1 MFRVADTGI
10 GMTPE
15 QLGRLFEAFTQAEAS
30 TTRRFGGTGLGL
42 ALTRHFCRLLGGE
55 VTVESE
61 AGAGSTFTIRLP
73 AIVPQAGPAA
83 GRPRSAPAPARAD
96 EGAGAAGAP
105 GTVLVIDDDAAVRD
119 LLQRLLAREG
129 FRVLPAAGGEEG
141 LRLARAARPDAIT
154 LDVLMPGMDGWA
166 VLAALK
172 ADPALA
178 DVPVV
183 MLTIADDKALGFSL
197 GAVEYLTKPVDR
209 ARLLRVLRRYRPG
222 GPGAG
227 RGCARGPGPVLVVE
241 DDEATRRT
249 LRRLLEG
256 EGFAVVEAEHG
267 RAALDLL
274 AGGASAAPGL
284 IVLDLLMPE
293 MDGFAFAAALRR
305 DDRVAGRPGRRA
317 DGQGPHRGRPA
328 PAQRRRAARPPEGG
342 RRRRAPAG
350 RGAPPGRG
358 GRRRAPGDG
367 PRRSSGLRRS
377 WAQGARGEGGGAG
390 APEGGAGG
398 WRGCCWWRTT
408 SSNRDMLCRRL
419 QRRGHEVLLA
429 ADGQQGLDLALAE
442 RPALILLDLSLP
454 VLDGWEAARRLKAAP
469 GDAGH
474 PHPGPD
480 GARHGRR
487 PRARPGGRLRRLRHQ
502 AHRPPP
508 PAGEDRRPAR
518 ARRVAP
524 RAPDDAARPMGSAGP
539 GAGAARLGRW
549 RRRHAPRG

>member
-1 MFRVADTGI
+1 MDLFPEDFAVADLVQGVAAVAAPLARQRGNRLVVDCPEGLGAMRSDLTKVRQALYNLLSNAAKFTERGQITLTAAREPGAGQREGDGGAGDWLVFRVADTGI

-83 GRPRSAPAPARAD
+83 AATASAPAPAPGGDDGSGRR
-96 EGAGAAGAP
+96 P

-119 LLQRLLAREG
+119 LLQRSLAREG

-222 GPGAG
+222 GPAR
-227 RGCARGPGPVLVVE
+227 RGGGDGGPRPGPVLVVE

-274 AGGASAAPGL
+274 ARGAVAAPGL

-293 MDGFAFAAALRR
+293 MDGFAFAAELRR
-305 DDRVAGRPGRRA
+305 DDRVAGRPRRRA
-317 DGQGPHRGRPA
+317 DGQGPHRRRPA
-328 PAQRRRAARPPEGG
+328 PAQRRRAAHPPEGG

-358 GRRRAPGDG
+358 GRRRALGDG
-367 PRRSSGLRRS
+367 LGGGSRRL
-377 WAQGARGEGGGAG
+377 AAVAGAEGTEDGGGAG

-408 SSNRDMLCRRL
+408 SSTGTCS
-419 QRRGHEVLLA
+419 A
-429 ADGQQGLDLALAE
+429 AGC
-442 RPALILLDLSLP
+442 S
-454 VLDGWEAARRLKAAP
+454 
-469 GDAGH
+469 AGGTRCCS
-474 PHPGPD
+474 PPTGSRASTWPWPS
-480 GARHGRR
+480 GRR
-487 PRARPGGRLRRLRHQ
+487 
-502 AHRPPP
+502 
-508 PAGEDRRPAR
+508 
-518 ARRVAP
+518 
-524 RAPDDAARPMGSAGP
+524 
-539 GAGAARLGRW
+539 
-549 RRRHAPRG
+549 

>member
-1 MFRVADTGI
+1 M
-10 GMTPE
+10 
-15 QLGRLFEAFTQAEAS
+15 
-30 TTRRFGGTGLGL
+30 
-42 ALTRHFCRLLGGE
+42 
-55 VTVESE
+55 
-61 AGAGSTFTIRLP
+61 
-73 AIVPQAGPAA
+73 
-83 GRPRSAPAPARAD
+83 
-96 EGAGAAGAP
+96 
-105 GTVLVIDDDAAVRD
+105 IDDDAAVRD
-119 LLQRLLAREG
+119 LLQRTLAREG

-209 ARLLRVLRRYRPG
+209 ARLLRVLRRYGPG
-222 GPGAG
+222 GPARRGRWG
-227 RGCARGPGPVLVVE
+227 RGGPRPGPVLVVE

-305 DDRVAGRPGRRA
+305 DDRWRDVPIVVLTARDLTDDDRRRLHGDVQRVLQKGADDAERLLGEVRRLVAAGVGARPG
-317 DGQGPHRGRPA
+317 GPGDVGGV
-328 PAQRRRAARPPEGG
+328 AAAG
-342 RRRRAPAG
+342 G
-350 RGAPPGRG
+350 RGAGTAGSGGRG
-358 GRRRAPGDG
+358 RGPGGR
-367 PRRSSGLRRS
+367 SGRM
-377 WAQGARGEGGGAG
+377 ARLLLVEDN
-390 APEGGAGG
+390 EL
-398 WRGCCWWRTT
+398 
-408 SSNRDMLCRRL
+408 NRDMLCRRL

-469 GDAGH
+469 ETRATPILALTAHAMAGDRERALAAGCDDYDTK
-474 PHPGPD
+474 PVEL
-480 GARHGRR
+480 
-487 PRARPGGRLRRLRHQ
+487 PRLLAKIDALL
-502 AHRPPP
+502 
-508 PAGEDRRPAR
+508 AR
-518 ARRVAP
+518 A
-524 RAPDDAARPMGSAGP
+524 G
-539 GAGAARLGRW
+539 
-549 RRRHAPRG
+549 

>member
-1 MFRVADTGI
+1 
-10 GMTPE
+10 MTPE

-42 ALTRHFCRLLGGE
+42 ALTRHFCRMMGGD
-55 VTVESE
+55 VAVESE
-61 AGAGSTFTIRLP
+61 AGKGSTFTIRLP
-73 AIVPQAGPAA
+73 AIAPRQGRRPPATA
-83 GRPRSAPAPARAD
+83 YAPAPGGDGD
-96 EGAGAAGAP
+96 EGQA

-119 LLQRLLAREG
+119 LLQRSLSREG

-222 GPGAG
+222 GPDAGAP
-227 RGCARGPGPVLVVE
+227 RPGPVLVVE

-274 AGGASAAPGL
+274 AGGGTAPGL

-293 MDGFAFAAALRR
+293 MDGFEFAAALRR
-305 DDRVAGRPGRRA
+305 DEAWRDVPVVVLTARDLTA
-317 DGQGPHRGRPA
+317 DD
-328 PAQRRRAARPPEGG
+328 RRRLNGRVERVLQKGADDAERLLGEVRRLVAAGV
-342 RRRRAPAG
+342 
-350 RGAPPGRG
+350 
-358 GRRRAPGDG
+358 
-367 PRRSSGLRRS
+367 
-377 WAQGARGEGGGAG
+377 GARSGTA
-390 APEGGAGG
+390 
-398 WRGCCWWRTT
+398 
-408 SSNRDMLCRRL
+408 S
-419 QRRGHEVLLA
+419 
-429 ADGQQGLDLALAE
+429 AE
-442 RPALILLDLSLP
+442 
-454 VLDGWEAARRLKAAP
+454 
-469 GDAGH
+469 
-474 PHPGPD
+474 
-480 GARHGRR
+480 
-487 PRARPGGRLRRLRHQ
+487 
-502 AHRPPP
+502 
-508 PAGEDRRPAR
+508 
-518 ARRVAP
+518 
-524 RAPDDAARPMGSAGP
+524 
-539 GAGAARLGRW
+539 
-549 RRRHAPRG
+549 